1 MKTQNHIRKTSIGIL
16 FLLLALTA
24 TLIYFTQSHAS
35 GFTDVPQSHW
45 AYNAINEAST
55 DGVIKGVGNNKFDP
69 NGNVT
74 LAQFTAIL
82 TRMAYPSEVEASTA
96 TGEWW
101 AKNAEVARN
110 HNFYEYLE
118 NTDMNHA
125 LTREEMAHIIF
136 NAYPDRKS
144 DPASNDAAL
153 DEALAKIPDQASLS
167 NTYMYSVAFCYGKG
181 IIQGVDKA
189 GNFNPKATLTR
200 AQTATIYVRYKNI
213 LAGNAPTEIPATP
226 EQPTETPVETP
237 ATVDNRDLNEW
248 GIPHFRMLEGE
259 NVQQMMDR
267 INAVTPPYKEGYLT
281 NGKPITDENIKEMI
295 DAVVED
301 MPAGSEW
308 NNTDNKYW
316 YNNAAVWKRGSNG
329 CNSYAYCVSDYIFGE
344 DAPIN
349 IHKDFSSLK
358 VGDAMWSRNG
368 STKDHWVVIKEVNF
382 DAETPYEYSISGNV
396 NGKVSDAGG
405 DLLTPLLDN
414 NNPFA
419 QYSTIWSRY

>member
-1 MKTQNHIRKTSIGIL
+1 
-16 FLLLALTA
+16 
-24 TLIYFTQSHAS
+24 
-35 GFTDVPQSHW
+35 
-45 AYNAINEAST
+45 
-55 DGVIKGVGNNKFDP
+55 
-69 NGNVT
+69 
-74 LAQFTAIL
+74 
-82 TRMAYPSEVEASTA
+82 
-96 TGEWW
+96 
-101 AKNAEVARN
+101 
-110 HNFYEYLE
+110 
-118 NTDMNHA
+118 
-125 LTREEMAHIIF
+125 
-136 NAYPDRKS
+136 
-144 DPASNDAAL
+144 
-153 DEALAKIPDQASLS
+153 
-167 NTYMYSVAFCYGKG
+167 YSVAFCYGKG

-200 AQTATIYVRYKNI
+200 AQTAAIYVRLKNA
-213 LAGNAPTEIPATP
+213 LNGTAPVETPAVPETP
-226 EQPTETPVETP
+226 VEVPVETPVETP
-237 ATVDNRDLNEW
+237 VAADNRDLNEW

>member
-1 MKTQNHIRKTSIGIL
+1 MKAQNYIRKTSIGIL

-24 TLIYFTQSHAS
+24 ALIYFIQSHAS
-35 GFTDVPQSHW
+35 GFTDVPQNHW
-45 AYNAINEAST
+45 AAATINEASA
-55 DGVIKGVGNNKFDP
+55 DGVIKGIGNNKFDP

-82 TRMAYPSEVEASTA
+82 TRMAYPSEVEASTV

-125 LTREEMAHIIF
+125 LTREEMAHIIY
-136 NAYPDRKS
+136 NAYPKAGDYCYT
-144 DPASNDAAL
+144 DATL
-153 DEALAKIPDQASLS
+153 DETLEKIPDAATLS
-167 NTYMYSVAFCYGKG
+167 NTYKYSVSFCYFKG
-181 IIQGVDKA
+181 ILQGVDKA
-189 GNFNPKATLTR
+189 GNFSPKATLTR
-200 AQTATIYVRYKNI
+200 AQTAAIYVRYKNI
-213 LAGNAPTEIPATP
+213 LAGNAPTETPATP
-226 EQPTETPVETP
+226 EQPTETPAEPP

>member
-1 MKTQNHIRKTSIGIL
+1 MKTQNYIRKTSIGIL

-24 TLIYFTQSHAS
+24 ALIHIAQPHAT
-35 GFTDVPQSHW
+35 GFSDIPQTHW
-45 AYNAINEAST
+45 AAAAINEAST

-82 TRMAYPSEVEASTA
+82 TRMMYPSEVEASTA
-96 TGEWW
+96 AGEWW

-167 NTYMYSVAFCYGKG
+167 WEYQYSVAFCYGKG
-181 IIQGVDKA
+181 ILQGVDKA

-200 AQTATIYVRYKNI
+200 AQTAAIYVRYKNI
-213 LAGNAPTEIPATP
+213 LAGNAPTETPVTP
-226 EQPTETPVETP
+226 EQPIETP
-237 ATVDNRDLNEW
+237 ATMDDRDLNEW

-267 INAVTPPYKEGYLT
+267 INAVTPAYREGYLT
-281 NGKPITDENIKEMI
+281 NGKPITEENIKEML
-295 DAVVED
+295 DAVIED
-301 MPAGSEW
+301 MPGESPWAGG
-308 NNTDNKYW
+308 DFYL
-316 YNNAAVWKRGSNG
+316 YINANWPYGGGSG
-329 CNSYAYCVSDYIFGE
+329 CNSYAYAVSDYVFGE
-344 DAPIN
+344 DAPIKA
-349 IHKDFSSLK
+349 HKDFDAMK
-358 VGDAMWSRNG
+358 VGDVLWGRNG
-368 STKDHWVVIKEVNF
+368 TNYDHVCVVTQIFKEYDGFYNM
-382 DAETPYEYSISGNV
+382 SGNV
-396 NGKVSDAGG
+396 DGATSQGNGILSSF
-405 DLLTPLLDN
+405 LDK

-419 QYSTIWSRY
+419 QASCLYSRY

>member
-1 MKTQNHIRKTSIGIL
+1 MSIGIL
-16 FLLLALTA
+16 FLLLAVSAVLTYL
-24 TLIYFTQSHAS
+24 TLSHAT
-35 GFTDVPQSHW
+35 GFSDVPQSHW
-45 AYNAINEAST
+45 AYASINEAST
-55 DGVIKGVGNNKFDP
+55 DGVINGVGNNKFDP

-82 TRMAYPSEVEASTA
+82 TRMMYPSEVDASTA

-167 NTYMYSVAFCYGKG
+167 WEYQYSVAFCYGKG
-181 IIQGVDKA
+181 ILQGVDKA

-200 AQTATIYVRYKNI
+200 AQTAAIYVRYKNI
-213 LAGNAPTEIPATP
+213 LAGNSPTETPTTP
-226 EQPTETPVETP
+226 EQPTETPAEPP

-281 NGKPITDENIKEMI
+281 NGKPITEENIKEML
-295 DAVVED
+295 DAVIED
-301 MPAGSEW
+301 MPDGSTW
-308 NNTDNKYW
+308 NEDNKYD
-316 YNNAAVWKRGSNG
+316 YGNAKVWRTGGGG

-344 DAPIN
+344 DAPMN
-349 IHKDFSSLK
+349 VHKDFSTLK
-358 VGDAMWSRNG
+358 VGDALWGRNG
-368 STKDHWVVIKEVNF
+368 TTADHWVVVKEVNF
-382 DAETPYEYSISGNV
+382 NAETPYEYDISGNV
-396 NGKVSDAGG
+396 NGKVSDDGG
-405 DLLTPLLDN
+405 DLLTPLFDKS
-414 NNPFA
+414 NPFA